1 MVKWGTKANAAIE
14 KAVYEGSADDVR
26 ALIASGG
33 VDVCARVPMTGDLV
47 ESLLHIAC
55 RNKDADVVA
64 VLLAAS
70 VLLVLLEV
78 AEATPVSFTV

>member
-1 MVKWGTKANAAIE
+1 MVKWGTKENHAIE

-33 VDVCARVPMTGDLV
+33 VDVCARVPMTSDLV

-64 VLLAAS
+64 VLPQS
-70 VLLVLLEV
+70 VIIDSGTE
-78 AEATPVSFTV
+78 PCG